1 DVVHSG
7 RELQCHCP
15 DPARIPALA
24 NILLRRLLPRVSVLH
39 GRLPVHAASLADGGG
54 AILLFGG
61 SGAGKSALTAALTQA
76 FGWNVLS
83 DDLSILSSAKQPTVW
98 STARGV
104 SLWPESRKEL
114 MLPDADCHPVHDYDG
129 KIWYAPPPRS
139 TMARQPLNAIVFLSR
154 GSTDHR

>member
-1 DVVHSG
+1 
-7 RELQCHCP
+7 
-15 DPARIPALA
+15 
-24 NILLRRLLPRVSVLH
+24 
-39 GRLPVHAASLADGGG
+39 
-54 AILLFGG
+54 
-61 SGAGKSALTAALTQA
+61 TAALTQA

-83 DDLSILSSAKQPTVW
+83 DDMSILSSAKQPTVW

-139 TMARQPLNAIVFLSR
+139 TVPAQPLNSIVFLSR
-154 GSTDHR
+154 GSPDHRITLHRPAVPTGLVMAASQLVRFNPRDRAETARLMADLKTTVEAVPTYVLSYPQGYDTLPRV